1 MERKSQKQLED
12 NFIDQKLAEAFGYQ
26 DEQLAE
32 ELDTVAAEAGD
43 DLPRAPAG
51 RLWIDLNARSPRE
64 LQAARRSACAKW
76 SKCWRPLLF
85 WGQW

>member
-32 ELDTVAAEAGD
+32 ELDAVAAEAGD
-43 DLPRAPAG
+43 DLPRAD
-51 RLWIDLNARSPRE
+51 RKSVV
-64 LQAARRSACAKW
+64 
-76 SKCWRPLLF
+76 
-85 WGQW
+85 